1 MKALLTKMCLGRYLQ
16 QKVDTYS
23 KNQSTSFFNFS
34 FKTILS
40 DIKFNGLKGADVVSF
55 LRIGVTI

>member
-23 KNQSTSFFNFS
+23 KNQSTSFLIS
-34 FKTILS
+34 LSKPSYLILNLTDS
-40 DIKFNGLKGADVVSF
+40 KVPIYFFFAESV
-55 LRIGVTI
+55 